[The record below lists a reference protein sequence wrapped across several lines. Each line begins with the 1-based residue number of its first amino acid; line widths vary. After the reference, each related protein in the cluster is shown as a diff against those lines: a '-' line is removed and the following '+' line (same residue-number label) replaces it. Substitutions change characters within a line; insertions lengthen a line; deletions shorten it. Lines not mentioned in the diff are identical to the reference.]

1 MAYFSPAVLSSAIA
15 LLPAAVRALFAPARG
30 RHSLTAGRRRR
41 STRVR
46 RYAPLPTPAQALTP
60 APPHPRPTPR
70 SQPAA
75 RPAPRP
81 ATHPTTCAALRPTP
95 RPAPTPAMRVAP
107 PRDHIPAEEVALV
120 RGYYRA
126 FEHERDRDRV
136 QAHALRRLDQWT
148 AKPPAGDLLAPVPAP
163 RRPERVVA

>member
-15 LLPAAVRALFAPARG
+15 LLPAAVRALFTPARG
-30 RHSLTAGRRRR
+30 RHSLAAGRRRR

-46 RYAPLPTPAQALTP
+46 RYAPLPTPAQAL
-60 APPHPRPTPR
+60 APGSPHPRPTPH
-70 SQPAA
+70 SQPAT

-81 ATHPTTCAALRPTP
+81 AT
-95 RPAPTPAMRVAP
+95 RVAP
-107 PRDHIPAEEVALV
+107 PRERIPAEEVALV

-136 QAHALRRLDQWT
+136 QTDALRRLDQWT
-148 AKPPAGDLLAPVPAP
+148 ARPPAGDLLAPVPSP
-163 RRPERVVA
+163 RRPERVAV